1 MTQVEI
7 GLNSISQM
15 LLFACVA
22 QEFRWVCCHL
32 VKLLENLI
40 LGVDNVFKVGVGVSI
55 NALVL
60 PDAFICRKI
69 AISSLPKA
77 EKESVAIS
85 KAPADLNSLNDSSIL
100 VA

>member
-32 VKLLENLI
+32 VLLENLI

-77 EKESVAIS
+77 EKERVAIS